1 MMKKIYCLTEQA
13 LSVLKMPEVK
23 LRLMLFFEVTDARTI
38 ESYLAANLPNGPLM
52 NFCVKEIILEYAP
65 YLKDKIYRRL
75 SQEEADA
82 LNKTKNEL
90 KKKYGEGSQNN

>member
-1 MMKKIYCLTEQA
+1 MLKKISCLSEQA

-23 LRLMLFFEVTDARTI
+23 LRLMLFFEVSDARTI
-38 ESYLAANLPNGPLM
+38 DAYIKDNHPAGPLM
-52 NFCVKEIILEYAP
+52 NILVRDLILEYAP

-75 SQEEADA
+75 TQEEADA

-90 KKKYGEGSQNN
+90 KKKHGESSQNN